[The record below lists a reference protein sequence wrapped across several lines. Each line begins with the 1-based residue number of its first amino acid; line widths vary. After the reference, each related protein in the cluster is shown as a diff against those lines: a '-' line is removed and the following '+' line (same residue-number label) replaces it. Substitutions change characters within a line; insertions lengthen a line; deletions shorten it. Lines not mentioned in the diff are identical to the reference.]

1 MGKFRYKIDV
11 MNEFRKPVALAVLGQ
26 NTHPQEPVRHTEYE
40 ILFVYEG
47 TATLCVENN
56 DFDIHSGDVVFI
68 DSFENHY
75 LKVWSKEPELK
86 LCRMFFSSDAFGTD
100 EDECKNFFLSVKF
113 CRFLKISEELK
124 KRILETAQNHQSETF
139 LALTSRA
146 LLFEIIASAVENNQ
160 YERFSQLSV
169 SEKRSVSAIENS
181 LQFIKEN
188 YSENISL
195 SSLLLFTNY
204 SKSHF
209 IKLFKEST
217 GMSFSEYINKYRI
230 EKSCL
235 DLLYTDKNI
244 TEIATSNGFNNI
256 QYFSRR
262 FKECMN
268 CTPKQ
273 YQKKRKKL
281 ISRV

>member
-1 MGKFRYKIDV
+1 
-11 MNEFRKPVALAVLGQ
+11 MNWWTELQRAQKKGETGNFAAL
-26 NTHPQEPVRHTEYE
+26 
-40 ILFVYEG
+40 
-47 TATLCVENN
+47 
-56 DFDIHSGDVVFI
+56 
-68 DSFENHY
+68 NH
-75 LKVWSKEPELK
+75 
-86 LCRMFFSSDAFGTD
+86 
-100 EDECKNFFLSVKF
+100 
-113 CRFLKISEELK
+113 
-124 KRILETAQNHQSETF
+124 
-139 LALTSRA
+139 RA
-146 LLFEIIASAVENNQ
+146 LLFEVIASAVQNGE
-160 YERFSQLSV
+160 YERYSQLVV

-181 LQFIKEN
+181 LQYIKEN
-188 YSENISL
+188 YTENISL

-209 IKLFKEST
+209 IKLFREST

-281 ISRV
+281 VKRH